1 MQKCYIDNS
10 SKIIIIFNKNLLTD
24 NTSMFSRRSDIY
36 IQDTEVNKSYIIDIV
51 IVSDNRLMKMYINKI
66 NKYKP
71 LQDSKIKKN

>member
-1 MQKCYIDNS
+1 
-10 SKIIIIFNKNLLTD
+10 
-24 NTSMFSRRSDIY
+24 MFSRRSDIY
-36 IQDTEVNKSYIIDIV
+36 IQDTAVNKSYIIDIV

>member
-10 SKIIIIFNKNLLTD
+10 SKIIIIFNKDLLTD
-24 NTSMFSRRSDIY
+24 NKSMFARRSDIY

-51 IVSDNRLMKMYINKI
+51 IVSDNRLMTMYINKI

>member
-1 MQKCYIDNS
+1 MQKYYIDNS
-10 SKIIIIFNKNLLTD
+10 SKIIIIFNKNLLKD

-36 IQDTEVNKSYIIDIV
+36 IQDTAVNKSYIIDIV
-51 IVSDNRLMKMYINKI
+51 IVSDNRLMTMYINKI